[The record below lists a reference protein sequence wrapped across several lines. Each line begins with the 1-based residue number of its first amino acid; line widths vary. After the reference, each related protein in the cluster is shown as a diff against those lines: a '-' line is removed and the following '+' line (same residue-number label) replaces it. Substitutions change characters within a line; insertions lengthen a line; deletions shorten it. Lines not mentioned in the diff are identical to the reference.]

1 MRKILFLFILL
12 LIKGGV
18 YAADEISFTASS
30 PEAVVVGQEFRIMYT
45 VTTQKVKDFRTPA
58 FDGFEVLMGP
68 SESHRISNINGNITS
83 SITYTFILLPL
94 KEGTI
99 TIPEAT
105 IIADGKLKKSN
116 ELKIRVLPPDQG
128 SGASSGQNKGAGQ
141 RASTFSSNGQVSDK
155 DLFITATLNKMN
167 VFEQEALLLTYKV
180 YYLVNLQQLEIKMP
194 DLNGFHSQEV
204 KVKREHPTLEHYN
217 GRNYNS
223 LIWSQYVLYPQ
234 QSGKLEI
241 PSIDFDATIAVR
253 TQQSLDPFEAFF
265 NGGATYVEIRK
276 TISTPKLTL
285 NVNPLPS
292 GEPDSFS
299 GAVGDF
305 SLRSSL
311 SAKELKTNEA
321 LTIKLEIDGV
331 GNMKLIDAPEVDFP
345 QDFEIYDPK
354 IENQFVLTKNGLSGK
369 KVIEYLAIPRHAG
382 NFTIPSIKFAYFD
395 VKTKQYKELQTES
408 YELHVEKGKGSS
420 DVAVSSY
427 TNKEEVKLLGQ
438 DIHYIKTGE
447 TNLRLQGN
455 FLFGTLIYWMWY
467 IGPFI
472 ILTLIVILL
481 RKKALENANTAKVR
495 GKNAN
500 KVAVKRLKVAAN
512 LLKEDKK
519 EEFYDEVLKAL
530 WGYTS
535 DKLNMSISNLS
546 KENVSVEFEKQGVN
560 RDVIDAFLK
569 VLNDCEYARYAPGD
583 SNKTMDNVYS
593 LAIEIISKLEN
604 IKKH

>member
-18 YAADEISFTASS
+18 YADEISFIASS
-30 PEAVVVGQEFRIMYT
+30 PEAVVEGEEFRVMYT

-68 SESHRISNINGNITS
+68 SESHRISNVNGNVTS
-83 SITYTFILLPL
+83 SVTYTFILLPL

-105 IIADGKLKKSN
+105 IIADGKLRKSN
-116 ELKIRVLPPDQG
+116 ELRIRVLPPDQE
-128 SGASSGQNKGAGQ
+128 SGTSSGQTRKSGQ
-141 RASTFSSNGQVSDK
+141 RASTFSSNGQVADK
-155 DLFITATLNKMN
+155 DLFITATLNKTN
-167 VFEQEALLLTYKV
+167 VFEQEALLLTYRV

-204 KVKREHPTLEHYN
+204 KIKREHPTLERYN

-234 QSGKLEI
+234 QTGTLEI

-265 NGGATYVEIRK
+265 NGGSAYVEVHK

-311 SAKELKTNEA
+311 STKELKTNEA
-321 LTIKLEIDGV
+321 LTLKLEIDGV

-382 NFTIPSIKFAYFD
+382 NFTIPPIKFAYFD
-395 VKTKQYKELQTES
+395 VKTKQYKELQTEP
-408 YELHVEKGKGSS
+408 YELHVEKGEGSS

-438 DIHYIKTGE
+438 DIRYIKTGE
-447 TNLRLQGN
+447 TDFRFQGN

-472 ILTLIVILL
+472 ILILIMILL
-481 RKKALENANTAKVR
+481 RKKAMENANTAKVR

-500 KVAVKRLKVAAN
+500 KVAVKRLKIAAK

-560 RDVIDAFLK
+560 RDVIDAFIK
-569 VLNDCEYARYAPGD
+569 VLDDCEYARYAPGD

-604 IKKH
+604 IRKR

>member
-18 YAADEISFTASS
+18 YADEISFIASS
-30 PEAVVVGQEFRIMYT
+30 PEAVVEGEEFRVMYT

-68 SESHRISNINGNITS
+68 SESHRISNVNGNVTS
-83 SITYTFILLPL
+83 SVTYTFILLPL

-105 IIADGKLKKSN
+105 IIADGKLRKSN
-116 ELKIRVLPPDQG
+116 ELRIRVLPPDQE
-128 SGASSGQNKGAGQ
+128 SGTSSGQTRKSGQ
-141 RASTFSSNGQVSDK
+141 RASTFSSNGQVADK
-155 DLFITATLNKMN
+155 DLFITATLNKTN
-167 VFEQEALLLTYKV
+167 VFEQEALLLTYRV

-204 KVKREHPTLEHYN
+204 KIKREHPTLERYN

-234 QSGKLEI
+234 QTGTLEI

-265 NGGATYVEIRK
+265 NGGTAYVEVHK

-311 SAKELKTNEA
+311 STKELKTNEA
-321 LTIKLEIDGV
+321 LTLKLEIDGV

-382 NFTIPSIKFAYFD
+382 NFTIPPIKFAYFD
-395 VKTKQYKELQTES
+395 VKTKQYKELQTEP
-408 YELHVEKGKGSS
+408 YELHVEKGEGSS

-438 DIHYIKTGE
+438 DIRYIKTRE
-447 TNLRLQGN
+447 TDFRFQGN

-472 ILTLIVILL
+472 ILILIMILL
-481 RKKALENANTAKVR
+481 RKKAMENANTAKVR

-500 KVAVKRLKVAAN
+500 KVAVKRLKIAAK

-560 RDVIDAFLK
+560 RDVIDTFIK
-569 VLNDCEYARYAPGD
+569 VLDDCEYARYAPGD

-604 IKKH
+604 IRKR

>member
-1 MRKILFLFILL
+1 MRKVLFLFILL
-12 LIKGGV
+12 LLAGGI
-18 YAADEISFTASS
+18 YADEVSFTASS
-30 PEAVVVGQEFRIMYT
+30 PKSVVKGEHFRVTYT
-45 VTTQKVKDFRTPA
+45 ITTQKVKDFRYPA

-68 SESHRISNINGNITS
+68 SESHRISNINGNVTS
-83 SITYTFILLPL
+83 SITYSFMLLPL
-94 KEGTI
+94 KEGMI
-99 TIPEAT
+99 TIPAAT
-105 IIADGKLKKSN
+105 IIADGKTKTSN
-116 ELKIRVLPPDQG
+116 ELNIKVLPPDQNVDQTG
-128 SGASSGQNKGAGQ
+128 GQGQ
-141 RASTFSSNGQVSDK
+141 RTSSSASPGQISDK
-155 DLFITATLNKMN
+155 DLFITATLNKTN
-167 VFEQEALLLTYKV
+167 VFEQEALLLTYRV

-194 DLNGFHSQEV
+194 NLNGFHSQEV
-204 KVKREHPTLEHYN
+204 KVKREQPTLEHYN

-241 PSIDFDATIAVR
+241 PSIDFDATVAVR
-253 TQQSLDPFEAFF
+253 TQQSLNPLDVFF
-265 NGGATYVEIRK
+265 NGGATYVEVRK

-292 GEPDSFS
+292 EKPDSFS

-305 SLRSSL
+305 KLTSSI
-311 SAKELKTNEA
+311 SAEQLKANEA
-321 LTIKLEIDGV
+321 LTIKLEISGV
-331 GNMKLIDAPEVDFP
+331 GNMKLIDVPEVNFP

-382 NFTIPSIKFAYFD
+382 NFTIPPIKFAYFD
-395 VKTKQYKELQTES
+395 VKTKQYKELQTDS
-408 YELHVEKGKGSS
+408 YELQVEKGKGSS

-438 DIHYIKTGE
+438 DIRYIKTGE
-447 TNLRLQGN
+447 TNLRFQGY
-455 FLFGTLIYWMWY
+455 FLFGTLTYWLWY
-467 IGPFI
+467 IIPFI
-472 ILTLIVILL
+472 ILMLVIIFL
-481 RKKALENANTAKVR
+481 RKKTKENSNIAKVR

-535 DKLNMSISNLS
+535 DKLNMPISNLS
-546 KENVSVEFEKQGVN
+546 KENVAVEFAKQGVN
-560 RDVIDAFLK
+560 RDVVDTFLK
-569 VLNDCEYARYAPGD
+569 VLDDCEYARYAPGD
-583 SNKTMDNVYS
+583 SNKAMDNVYS

-604 IKKH
+604 IRKR